1 MVKTPQQLIT
11 RRSQVRVL
19 PLLKKIVPLSRDGL
33 FFVVQAG
40 LETSERAPEGAE
52 ARQEVERQ

>member
-1 MVKTPQQLIT
+1 
-11 RRSQVRVL
+11 
-19 PLLKKIVPLSRDGL
+19 VPFGAAL
-33 FFVVQAG
+33 FFYGSAG

>member
-1 MVKTPQQLIT
+1 LVK
-11 RRSQVRVL
+11 
-19 PLLKKIVPLSRDGL
+19 
-33 FFVVQAG
+33 AG